1 VIKGS
6 KVVPMS
12 EEEEYLILLRTNQGK
27 NRDSICDEVQ
37 ALFGTG
43 RTCGAV
49 KSHIWRI
56 RKGRFKPK
64 SERCRK
70 EAEKL
75 RRFARN
81 SAMWQDFG
89 YLPWTAEEDAQV
101 LSTLFRGPIVQREI
115 YGRIARAHN
124 FRDFCPVAARRSHL
138 LKKRAKALR
147 VPFVSM
153 HKADEL
159 LYHNFLRS
167 VFPERFP
174 KEAKK

>member
-1 VIKGS
+1 MIKGS

-49 KSHIWRI
+49 KAHIQRI
-56 RKGRFKPK
+56 RLGRFKPK

-75 RRFARN
+75 RAFARN

-101 LSTLFRGPIVQREI
+101 LSTLFCDELGRRKI
-115 YGRIARAHN
+115 YGRIQRAHR
-124 FRDFCPVAARRSHL
+124 FRNVAPVAARRSHL
-138 LKKRAKALR
+138 LKKRAKAMR

-167 VFPERFP
+167 VFPERF
-174 KEAKK
+174 KEASE

>member
-1 VIKGS
+1 MIKGS

-43 RTCGAV
+43 RTNYAINQ
-49 KSHIWRI
+49 HLWRI
-56 RKGRFKPK
+56 RIGRFQPK

-70 EAEKL
+70 ESEKL
-75 RRFARN
+75 QKFRRA
-81 SAMWQDFG
+81 SVMWQDFG

-101 LSTLFRGPIVQREI
+101 LSTLFCDELGRRKI
-115 YGRIARAHN
+115 YGRIQRSHR
-124 FRDFCPVAARRSHL
+124 FRDTKPVAARRTHL
-138 LKKRAKALR
+138 LKKRAKARR

-167 VFPERFP
+167 VFPERF
-174 KEAKK
+174 KEASK